1 VTTQKVKK
9 VVIVGG
15 GTAGWMAAAAVSK
28 LIGKN
33 LDISL
38 VESDEIGTV
47 GVGEATIPT
56 MITLHQLLGI
66 NEREFMAEV
75 QATFKLG
82 IEFAN
87 WKNVGESYIHSFGF
101 TGEDCWAA
109 GFQHFW
115 LRGKQQGVSGE
126 FGDYCAELQAAK
138 ANKFAVLQRNHPPGG
153 KTAAI
158 TSAIHAINH
167 RNARITRT
175 DKIRVQ
181 RMAQAGF
188 YRVVSR
194 SQRLRHHMA
203 PKNPHAGL
211 SARSGAT
218 EQIKLQPLE
227 IHQCHK
233 ILNSIGHSIPAPLT
247 GAPTSK
253 LSCSKPPRSTLPSTN
268 APCTNALSSAR
279 EG

>member
-1 VTTQKVKK
+1 MA
-9 VVIVGG
+9 VIQALGPFDLRH
-15 GTAGWMAAAAVSK
+15 WMVM
-28 LIGKN
+28 LPPIFGN
-33 LDISL
+33 LKRGRQ
-38 VESDEIGTV
+38 VED
-47 GVGEATIPT
+47 
-56 MITLHQLLGI
+56 L
-66 NEREFMAEV
+66 
-75 QATFKLG
+75 
-82 IEFAN
+82 
-87 WKNVGESYIHSFGF
+87 
-101 TGEDCWAA
+101 
-109 GFQHFW
+109 
-115 LRGKQQGVSGE
+115 
-126 FGDYCAELQAAK
+126 
-138 ANKFAVLQRNHPPGG
+138 FAVLQRNHPPGG

-253 LSCSKPPRSTLPSTN
+253 LSCSKPPRSILPSTN

-279 EG
+279 E